1 MPDTDKL
8 FLIAVG
14 GTGMRCLESFVH
26 LCAAGLFDN
35 KTIEILTLD
44 TDQSNGNKGKVET
57 LINLYNKVK
66 TNDENSEGGEAR
78 NNTFFSA
85 KLNLYRFFT
94 DYSKTDRRT
103 LAQLSRKTAGS
114 RTQNEENSDLM
125 DLFFDRDTVQEFQL
139 DHGYRAQTHLGSMLM
154 YHGIVEAARKAKKGG
169 NDMAPQ
175 DQELK
180 KFLELLNRHSANAR
194 VFVFGSVFGG
204 TGASS
209 IPILPTALGE
219 GVKILVGKN
228 EINFNKVKFASTL
241 LTDYFTFGTPTQQQ
255 LDDEKVI
262 ADSAN
267 FALNSQ
273 AALKFYNSDPTVKDT
288 YKVLYHIGW
297 PTSNKADYTSPGKVT
312 TGGADQKNASHLA
325 ELMCAAAA
333 YDFFNLPKEELNEKK
348 LKYVY
353 RTVELTDNDT
363 IRFTGS
369 SFVGSKDGEL
379 FENKLGA
386 LLSLAF
392 TILSTYR
399 GSEDGIVGTDAL
411 IANLSKQDVTDYD
424 ELTEEQAREID
435 EYMKEFAYKVQTDD
449 FVPGWIYQI
458 KKSVQ
463 NGSFLFRSEAF
474 PENIKEVKKVDPGNI
489 FMDDNHNWVP
499 EGGGFRVFGSK
510 KSPQKSFD
518 ELAKKM
524 QTEESY
530 PYEEQGTTLKERFLA
545 HIYNAI
551 TMVQNFQL

>member
-1 MPDTDKL
+1 
-8 FLIAVG
+8 
-14 GTGMRCLESFVH
+14 MRCLESFVH

-44 TDQSNGNKGKVET
+44 TDQFNGNKGKVET

-66 TNDENSEGGEAR
+66 TNDENSKGGEAR

-94 DYSKTDRRT
+94 DYAKAERRT
-103 LAQLSRKTAGS
+103 LAQLSRPTAGN
-114 RTQNEENSDLM
+114 RAQDAENADLM
-125 DLFFDRDTVQEFQL
+125 DLLFDRETVQEFQL
-139 DHGYRAQTHLGSMLM
+139 DHGYRAQTHLGSMLI
-154 YHGIVEAARKAKKGG
+154 YHGIVEGARKAKKGG
-169 NDMAPQ
+169 SDVAPQ

-209 IPILPTALGE
+209 IPILPTALCE
-219 GVKILVGKN
+219 AVKILVGGKN
-228 EINFNKVKFASTL
+228 DINFNKVKFASTL

-297 PTSNKADYTSPGKVT
+297 PTTNKADYTSQGKVT
-312 TGGADQKNASHLA
+312 TGGAEQKNASHLA

-333 YDFFNLPKEELNEKK
+333 FDFFNLPKEILNNPKV
-348 LKYVY
+348 KYVF
-353 RTVELTDNDT
+353 RTVEETDNKT
-363 IRFTGS
+363 IRFTGA
-369 SFVGSKDGEL
+369 SFVGSSVGEL

-386 LLSLAF
+386 LLSFAF
-392 TILSTYR
+392 TILSTY
-399 GSEDGIVGTDAL
+399 GGFEEGVVGTDAL
-411 IANLSKQDVTDYD
+411 IANLSKQGVTDYD

-435 EYMKEFAYKVQTDD
+435 EYMKEFAYKVQTDG

-458 KKSVQ
+458 KRSVQ

-489 FMDDNHNWVP
+489 FMDDNHNWVA
-499 EGGGFRVFGSK
+499 EGGGFLGLGSR

-524 QTEESY
+524 QTEDSY